1 MKKAE
6 RGDEGENLTRA
17 LRQLDECQRVPD
29 ALKPFPSPG
38 IDPEDAATAAKAIRE
53 VETTIDARLS
63 PLRENPWTPVLA
75 TRVKE
80 SYRRGV
86 AERLARRAWLR
97 AGTPKGNA

>member
-6 RGDEGENLTRA
+6 RGDEGENLARA
-17 LRQLDECQRVPD
+17 LRKLDECQRVLD

-75 TRVKE
+75 TQVKE
-80 SYRRGV
+80 SYRRGQ
-86 AERLARRAWLR
+86 EDF
-97 AGTPKGNA
+97 